1 MLTKLS
7 MLDSFG
13 EKIDKFER
21 SMQTFSS
28 NVGKITDRVGD
39 IEKSLDFINSQFEGN
54 RSDLSDMKS
63 EVTAIRSENNKV
75 AENMQKVQNNLDELQ
90 EKHLDLQI
98 RSMRENLVFTGIPM
112 TTENE
117 ESDTTE
123 GILKLFMKED
133 MKMEAEID
141 FHRAH
146 RFGQLN
152 ERKNRDGTTFKT
164 KPIVCRFK
172 SFKDREIVRKSAT
185 NLKGTTFGVSEQ
197 FPKEINERR
206 KEHVQKLDDETDE
219 MISLRMKPQYKN
231 RKKISNYKSGGIAI
245 GYKKYLEHYITVIES
260 ECPFVFWFS
269 VKKEIFDFQENVIFG
284 ITYIPPENTNYASDE
299 AFSEIEFEFQN
310 FSKNNDYMCLL
321 GDFNSRTA
329 TLKDFHEIEDTDDTQ
344 FNDISDI
351 NVFSDICILDD
362 MNISRCR
369 KNPDTIVNKYGRK
382 LIEFCKNNNM
392 FILNGRFGKDSIGR
406 MTCKNKSVV
415 DYIICTCNVLE
426 NILDFEVQEFCR
438 LFSDVHSPLS
448 LTLSCKNK
456 KHSDLE
462 TNNFTPKIGKWKCEK
477 TLDFRDNLD
486 GEMIEKLFFKIQSL
500 HNAKEN
506 AQKPEVDEVVF
517 DLCNIL
523 LKSAETTFGLTSNK
537 AHRHS
542 KMQWFDL
549 KCLKAKKEFRKSKR
563 LCKKYGSNIFKE
575 RLRVSE
581 LSYKKTMDNAIV
593 RFNTDFRNKMKN
605 MRTKNPKE
613 FWKLFH
619 GNRQRDIS
627 KIPLQTLVD
636 FFKDLNTN
644 KDHSDDFVITNE
656 INSDEVV
663 IRVQQTNL
671 GQKVTGQYK
680 SQFNLII
687 HSLCVQVQI
696 G

>member
-1 MLTKLS
+1 
-7 MLDSFG
+7 
-13 EKIDKFER
+13 
-21 SMQTFSS
+21 
-28 NVGKITDRVGD
+28 
-39 IEKSLDFINSQFEGN
+39 
-54 RSDLSDMKS
+54 
-63 EVTAIRSENNKV
+63 
-75 AENMQKVQNNLDELQ
+75 
-90 EKHLDLQI
+90 
-98 RSMRENLVFTGIPM
+98 
-112 TTENE
+112 
-117 ESDTTE
+117 
-123 GILKLFMKED
+123 
-133 MKMEAEID
+133 
-141 FHRAH
+141 
-146 RFGQLN
+146 
-152 ERKNRDGTTFKT
+152 
-164 KPIVCRFK
+164 
-172 SFKDREIVRKSAT
+172 
-185 NLKGTTFGVSEQ
+185 
-197 FPKEINERR
+197 
-206 KEHVQKLDDETDE
+206 
-219 MISLRMKPQYKN
+219 
-231 RKKISNYKSGGIAI
+231 
-245 GYKKYLEHYITVIES
+245 
-260 ECPFVFWFS
+260 
-269 VKKEIFDFQENVIFG
+269 
-284 ITYIPPENTNYASDE
+284 
-299 AFSEIEFEFQN
+299 
-310 FSKNNDYMCLL
+310 MCLL

-542 KMQWFDL
+542 KKQWFDL

-656 INSDEVV
+656 INSDEQNTCFHVV
-663 IRVQQTNL
+663 SYNTFHYIQTFDIL
-671 GQKVTGQYK
+671 KTTYY
-680 SQFNLII
+680 
-687 HSLCVQVQI
+687 
-696 G
+696 